1 LVTKEGWFLMFTHIA
16 RRLLYAI
23 PVVWGVVTAVFILM
37 AVVPGDPAR
46 LMAGQRGDPATIARI
61 RHDLGLDLPIT
72 QQYTKYIKELLRGD
86 LGMSYRN
93 NERVASAIKTRFT
106 ATMRLTLWAMLISV
120 ARGLT
125 LGIISAA
132 KQYAIFDYAAM
143 FIAILGVS
151 APVFWVGLL
160 LLLVFAYGLG
170 WVPGVGAGDGSWRYL
185 VLPAVTLGVRPAALL
200 ARLTRSCMLEVLN
213 QDYTRTARAK
223 GVSERMVVLKH
234 ALKNAMI
241 PVITIIG
248 TQISDLLSGAVLTES
263 IFAWPGVGRLAVEAL
278 VNRDFPMIRGAVIVL
293 ALTFLVANL
302 IVDISYGFF
311 DPRIRYDT
319 E

>member
-1 LVTKEGWFLMFTHIA
+1 MFTHII
-16 RRLLYAI
+16 RKLLYTI

-46 LMAGQRGDPATIARI
+46 LMLGQRGDPETLERI
-61 RHDLGLDLPIT
+61 RHDLGLDLPLT
-72 QQYTKYIKELLRGD
+72 QQYTKYLKELARGD

-93 NERVASAIKTRFT
+93 NERVSSAIKVRFM
-106 ATMRLTLWAMLISV
+106 ATMRLSMWAMLLAVTI
-120 ARGLT
+120 GLIA
-125 LGIISAA
+125 GIISAA
-132 KQYAIFDYAAM
+132 KQYSVFDYTAM
-143 FIAILGVS
+143 FVAVSGVS

-160 LLLVFAYGLG
+160 LLLVFAYNLG
-170 WVPGVGAGDGSWRYL
+170 WVPGIGEGDGSWRYL
-185 VLPAVTLGVRPAALL
+185 VLPAVALGIRPAALI

-213 QDYTRTARAK
+213 QDYIRTARAK
-223 GVSERMVVLKH
+223 GVKESFVVMKH

-241 PVITIIG
+241 PVITVIG
-248 TQISDLLSGAVLTES
+248 TQVSDLLSGAVLTES

-278 VNRDFPMIRGAVIVL
+278 INRDFPMIRGTVIVM

-311 DPRIRYDT
+311 DPRVRY
-319 E
+319 EGK

>member
-1 LVTKEGWFLMFTHIA
+1 MFTHIM
-16 RRLLYAI
+16 RKLLYTI
-23 PVVWGVVTAVFILM
+23 PVVWGVVTMIFILM
-37 AVVPGDPAR
+37 AVVPGDPAQI
-46 LMAGQRGDPATIARI
+46 MTGQRGDPATLEKI

-72 QQYTKYIKELLRGD
+72 QQYTKFLGELIRGD

-93 NERVASAIKTRFT
+93 NEKVASAIKTRFI
-106 ATMRLTLWAMLISV
+106 ATMKLTACAMALAIAV
-120 ARGLT
+120 GLT
-125 LGIISAA
+125 AGIISAA
-132 KQYAIFDYAAM
+132 KQYSVFDYTAM
-143 FIAILGVS
+143 FIAVSGVS

-160 LLLVFAYGLG
+160 LLLVFAYNLG
-170 WVPGVGAGDGSWRYL
+170 WVPGIGEGDGGWRYL
-185 VLPAVTLGVRPAALL
+185 ILPSVALGVRPAALL

-213 QDYTRTARAK
+213 QDYIRTARAK
-223 GVSERMVVLKH
+223 GIRENLVIMKH

-278 VNRDFPMIRGAVIVL
+278 INRDFPMIRGTVIVL
-293 ALTFLVANL
+293 ALTFLIANL

-311 DPRIRYDT
+311 DPRVRF
-319 E
+319 ESK